1 MSVGASG
8 PEGGPPRD
16 PGTQTVKAVVVT
28 AIAIALALIV
38 LFHAKGNGAASAATG
53 STSHKT
59 GTTTTTIGV
68 TGPTTTATTLP
79 PVTPA
84 NVRLQVLNGV
94 GSGNYSTQW
103 SNKLRANPGYD
114 TLAPNDATHTV
125 ASSQIY
131 IITAGYLPEAKALA
145 AAVKLPVSAIVTATP
160 PPSTAPIPANDLSAA
175 DLVLVIGP
183 DLEATAATPAGSTSS
198 TTAAHTTTSS

>member
-1 MSVGASG
+1 M
-8 PEGGPPRD
+8 
-16 PGTQTVKAVVVT
+16 VT
-28 AIAIALALIV
+28 AIAIALALVV
-38 LFHAKGNGAASAATG
+38 LFHAKGNGSASAATG
-53 STSHKT
+53 SAAHHTSS
-59 GTTTTTIGV
+59 TTTTTPV

-94 GSGNYSTQW
+94 GSGNYSSEW
-103 SNKLRANPGYD
+103 STKLRANPGYD

-145 AAVKLPVSAIVTATP
+145 TAVGLHTSAIVTATP

-183 DLEATAATPAGSTSS
+183 DLESTATTPAGSTTA